1 MKKIFV
7 INGVEFGGTDLPI
20 IAGPCVIESRDH
32 VLRMAEKIK
41 KSTTAIGL
49 PMIFKSSFDKG
60 NRSSHTSYRGPGLD
74 EGLRILEEV
83 KKSFDVPLTTDI
95 HDATQA
101 KPVAD
106 IIDIIQIPA
115 FLCRQGDL
123 LEAAVATG
131 KTVNVKKGQFMA
143 PWDMQNIIEKVKH
156 AGGEQLLLTERG
168 TSFGYNNLVSD
179 MRSFPIMKDLGV
191 PVVFDATHSAQQPG
205 GLGKM
210 TGGTR
215 ELIPTLAKAAVAA
228 GCDAVFM
235 EVHNDP
241 ENALSDA
248 ATQWPLDMLDSI
260 LKSIIKIL
268 HARDK

>member
-1 MKKIFV
+1 MKKNFV
-7 INGVEFGGTDLPI
+7 INSVEFGGADLPI

-115 FLCRQGDL
+115 FLCR
-123 LEAAVATG
+123 
-131 KTVNVKKGQFMA
+131 
-143 PWDMQNIIEKVKH
+143 
-156 AGGEQLLLTERG
+156 
-168 TSFGYNNLVSD
+168 
-179 MRSFPIMKDLGV
+179 
-191 PVVFDATHSAQQPG
+191 
-205 GLGKM
+205 
-210 TGGTR
+210 
-215 ELIPTLAKAAVAA
+215 
-228 GCDAVFM
+228 
-235 EVHNDP
+235 
-241 ENALSDA
+241 
-248 ATQWPLDMLDSI
+248 
-260 LKSIIKIL
+260 
-268 HARDK
+268 